1 MGNTEPIS
9 AIEFLALDAADTVD
23 VQYVI
28 TILTDRIQE
37 QSIVD
42 GHELHIAQLKVR
54 RLMHF
59 V

>member
-1 MGNTEPIS
+1 MSNTEIIS
-9 AIEFLALDAADTVD
+9 AIEFLALEANDTVD

-28 TILTDRIQE
+28 TTLTDRIQE

-42 GHELHIAQLKVR
+42 AHELYIAQLRVR